1 MDILTVLNKEK
12 DNKKK
17 VIKHARIAVSFCL
30 IASALIFITQ
40 LLIAL
45 VAVFLLKKFPIP
57 FFSTNLGS
65 LLIDIPVYVLGLLI
79 PFFITTLLFNKFGS
93 KEDIQSPQRYTTR
106 KPILFVVGTV
116 GVGYLVTMFMNI
128 CFSDFVEKFSNGSE
142 IIAETPIEV
151 FLTIFLYAFLPAI
164 CEELMFRGLIL
175 RKLLPFGKHGAIFI
189 SALLFGLVHIDPPR
203 IIFATVFGLLVGYC
217 YEYTGSL
224 VMPMI
229 IHFIN
234 NAISVVA
241 SFVEGNFIGETIL
254 SSIIITVAI
263 VGIVF
268 LVNISIFGIKKH
280 KMSINKPLSVGYK
293 LGFSK
298 FVSLLVLNFMSIP
311 FVIAFIYSFNLFY

>member
-17 VIKHARIAVSFCL
+17 VIKHARRAVSFCL
-30 IASALIFITQ
+30 IACALIFTTQ
-40 LLIAL
+40 LLIAV
-45 VAVFLLKKFPIP
+45 VAIFLLKKFPNP
-57 FFSTNLGS
+57 FFSTNIGS
-65 LLIDIPVYVLGLLI
+65 IIIDIPIYVLGLLI
-79 PFFITTLLFNKFGS
+79 PYLIAKLLFDKFGS
-93 KEDIQSPQRYTTR
+93 KEGFQLPPRYTTR
-106 KPILFVVGTV
+106 KPILFVIGTI

-128 CFSDFVEKFSNGSE
+128 CFSDFVSRFADDSQ

-151 FLTIFLYAFLPAI
+151 FLTFFLYAFLPAI

-175 RKLLPFGKHGAIFI
+175 KRILPFGKHGAIFI
-189 SALLFGLVHIDPPR
+189 SALLFGLVHFDPPR
-203 IIFATVFGLLVGYC
+203 IIFATVFGILIGYC

-224 VMPMI
+224 IMPMI

-234 NAISVVA
+234 NAISVTA
-241 SFVEGNFIGETIL
+241 SLAEGNIFIETII
-254 SSIIITVAI
+254 SSIIIAFTI

-268 LVNISIFGIKKH
+268 LVNISIYGIKKH
-280 KMSINKPLSVGYK
+280 KISINKPSCIGYK

-311 FVIAFIYSFNLFY
+311 FIIAFIYFFNLYY